1 MAHKKRSKANRRWA
15 NFKSRCE
22 IVFFAKSFPPKF
34 IFYRLSLLI
43 SLGLTPFL
51 CSAVDFNAEVRPIL
65 SNNCF
70 FCHGPD
76 AHERKA
82 DLRLDTEKGATRDL
96 GGYAALV
103 PGSLEKSEMWSR
115 IMNSDLDEVMPPLES
130 HKKLEPGERQIIRQ
144 WIVEGA
150 KYDKYWAYEQP
161 RKSPVPDQ
169 GKGWSD
175 HWIDRFVFGKLREKG
190 MSPSPDA
197 DRSTLARRLHF
208 DLTGLPPRTV
218 EMERFVEDKRPL
230 GEVVAD
236 RVDTLLAR
244 PEYGER
250 LATYWLDLV
259 RFASTVGY
267 HGDQDHPAAPYRNW
281 VIDSFN
287 QDLPLDRF
295 TREQL
300 AGDLLEKPTDEQLV
314 ATGYN
319 RLLQTSHEGGIQR
332 KEYLAIYAADR
343 VRNVSAVWMGATVGC
358 AQCHDHK
365 YDPYT
370 IDDFYQMSAF
380 FGDIHDDGF
389 TGNSLPTVRPP
400 YLKVYPSGAR
410 NSMDLLGKEISTLLE
425 KSGQGEELKAWA
437 AKLDGLTGEINK
449 ERNKGKKTTLQKEF
463 ALIKKDG
470 VEGIAASVLTSY
482 LDKLKRI
489 QDFQRL
495 GQNTMITKGK
505 SPREIRILPRG
516 NWLDDSG
523 PVVLPAVPGFMGAWE
538 PRKPGRSDRLDLANW
553 LTDSREGSGGLT
565 ARVFANRLWY
575 LFFGEGLSPSLDDFG
590 GQGQPPSNRPL
601 LDNLALALIEDDWS
615 VKKTIRQIVIS
626 RAYRQSSLVS
636 PELAKLD
643 LENKWFGRQAR
654 YRLSA
659 EMIRDNALFVS
670 GLLQQGDSFN
680 SAKPYQP
687 AGYYRHLNFPGRRYK
702 HDSDKNQWRRGVYLH
717 WQRQFLHPMM
727 KAMDA
732 PSREE
737 CTAKR
742 PRSNTPNAALALLND
757 PTFVEAAR
765 AFATRIIKEERGAPE
780 ERVQFAWRTVLSREA
795 RPDEVAL
802 LIGLLKESEREYADH
817 PEEAKKLLGVGLA
830 PLDSSI
836 DPSELASWTMVSRAI
851 LNLGEATIRN

>member
-1 MAHKKRSKANRRWA
+1 MS
-15 NFKSRCE
+15 
-22 IVFFAKSFPPKF
+22 SFPIRRFSRVSLAVLVSLP
-34 IFYRLSLLI
+34 SLLW
-43 SLGLTPFL
+43 
-51 CSAVDFNAEVRPIL
+51 SAIDFNSEVRPVL

-76 AHERKA
+76 SHERKA
-82 DLRLDTEKGATRDL
+82 DLRLDTEEGATRDL

-103 PGSLEKSEMWSR
+103 PGSLTKSEMWAR
-115 IMNSDLDEVMPPLES
+115 IISPDPDDIMPPPEA
-130 HKKLEPGERQIIRQ
+130 HKVMKPKDREIIKL
-144 WIVEGA
+144 WILEGA
-150 KYDKYWAYEQP
+150 KYDKYWAYEP
-161 RKSPVPDQ
+161 PHANPVPSS
-169 GKGWSD
+169 GKDWST
-175 HWIDRFVFGKLREKG
+175 HWIDRFVYSKLQEKG
-190 MSPSPDA
+190 LKPSPDA
-197 DRSTLARRLHF
+197 DRITLVRRLHF
-208 DLTGLPPRTV
+208 DLTGLPPHPDEVDSFTQ
-218 EMERFVEDKRPL
+218 DKRL
-230 GEVVAD
+230 LDKVVAD
-236 RVDTLLAR
+236 RVDSLLER
-244 PEYGER
+244 TGYGER
-250 LATYWLDLV
+250 MATYWLDLV

-287 QDLPLDRF
+287 RDLPLDRF

-300 AGDLLEKPTDEQLV
+300 AGDLLEKPTNEQLV

-370 IDDFYQMSAF
+370 IDDFYTLSAF
-380 FGDIHDDGF
+380 FADIHDDGF
-389 TGNSLPTVRPP
+389 NGNSLPTVRPP
-400 YLKVYPSGAR
+400 YIKAYPAKVRDEMRLLEKEIAVLHQAPPSGKALEAWSVKHAGLR
-410 NSMDLLGKEISTLLE
+410 VKLPKEINKEKKAALQKEIWALE
-425 KSGQGEELKAWA
+425 KSGIEGVSKVELTAYR
-437 AKLDGLTGEINK
+437 T
-449 ERNKGKKTTLQKEF
+449 
-463 ALIKKDG
+463 
-470 VEGIAASVLTSY
+470 
-482 LDKLKRI
+482 KLKRLEI
-489 QDFQRL
+489 L
-495 GQNTMITKGK
+495 GKSGQNTMITKAK

-523 PVVLPAVPGFMGAWE
+523 EIVLPGVPAFMGVRE
-538 PRKPGRSDRLDLANW
+538 PRKADRLDRLDLAEW
-553 LTDSREGSGGLT
+553 LTDPKDGSGGLT

-575 LFFGEGLSPSLDDFG
+575 LFFGEGLSPSLEDFG
-590 GQGQPPSNRPL
+590 GQGQPPNNRPL
-601 LDNLALALIEDDWS
+601 LDNLATALLENGWS
-615 VKKTIRQIVIS
+615 IKKTVRLIVTS

-636 PELAKLD
+636 PKLANLD
-643 LENKWFGRQAR
+643 IENQWFGRQAR
-654 YRLSA
+654 YRLPA
-659 EMIRDNALFVS
+659 EMLRDNALFIS
-670 GLLQQGDSFN
+670 GLLQQGDSF
-680 SAKPYQP
+680 SFAKPYQP
-687 AGYYRHLNFPGRRYK
+687 AGYYRHLNFPTRKYK
-702 HDSDKNQWRRGVYLH
+702 HDSNQNQWRRGVYLH

-765 AFATRIIKEERGAPE
+765 AFATRIIKEKPGTPE
-780 ERVQFAWRTVLSREA
+780 ERVQFAWRVALSRKA
-795 RPDEVAL
+795 SPDEAAL
-802 LIGLLKESEREYADH
+802 LVKLFNESKKEFTNQEG
-817 PEEAKKLLGVGLA
+817 EAQKLLGIGLA

>member
-1 MAHKKRSKANRRWA
+1 MSFIRSLKPL
-15 NFKSRCE
+15 F
-22 IVFFAKSFPPKF
+22 
-34 IFYRLSLLI
+34 LLA
-43 SLGLTPFL
+43 LGGFSTLGHA
-51 CSAVDFNAEVRPIL
+51 AVDFNAEVRPIL

-76 AHERKA
+76 SHERKA

-103 PGSLEKSEMWSR
+103 PGSLDKSEMWAR
-115 IMNSDLDEVMPPLES
+115 ITSPDPDELMPPAEA
-130 HKKLEPGERQIIRQ
+130 HKVMKPKEREIIKQ
-144 WIVEGA
+144 WILEGA

-161 RKSPVPDQ
+161 EKSQVPNE
-169 GKGWSD
+169 GMEWST
-175 HWIDRFVFGKLREKG
+175 HWIDRFVYTKLRENEMK
-190 MSPSPDA
+190 PSRDA
-197 DRSTLARRLHF
+197 DRVTLVRRLHF
-208 DLTGLPPRTV
+208 DLTGLPPHPDEADAFTQ
-218 EMERFVEDKRPL
+218 DKRPL
-230 GEVVAD
+230 DQVVAD
-236 RVDTLLAR
+236 RVDALLDKPAF
-244 PEYGER
+244 GER
-250 LATYWLDLV
+250 MATYWLDLV

-267 HGDQDHPAAPYRNW
+267 HGDQDHPAAPYRNY

-287 QDLPLDRF
+287 RDLPLDQF
-295 TREQL
+295 TKEQL
-300 AGDLLEKPTDEQLV
+300 GGDLLENPTNEQLV

-370 IDDFYQMSAF
+370 IGDFYKLSAF
-380 FGDIHDDGF
+380 FADIHDDGF
-389 TGNSLPTVRPP
+389 GGNSLPTVRPP
-400 YLKVYPSGAR
+400 YLKVYPSKVGAEIERLEGEIVSLFDQSGRADALKSWSSKVEALRGKVSRER
-410 NSMDLLGKEISTLLE
+410 NKQREAALQKQLKEMEQVGVEGASPETLDLYLE
-425 KSGQGEELKAWA
+425 KSMRLEELK
-437 AKLDGLTGEINK
+437 
-449 ERNKGKKTTLQKEF
+449 
-463 ALIKKDG
+463 
-470 VEGIAASVLTSY
+470 
-482 LDKLKRI
+482 KR
-489 QDFQRL
+489 
-495 GQNTMITKGK
+495 GQNTMVTKAK

-523 PVVLPAVPGFMGAWE
+523 EVVLPAIPEFMGARK
-538 PRKPGRSDRLDLANW
+538 PRKADRLDRLDLADW
-553 LTDSREGSGGLT
+553 LTDHEKGSGGLT

-575 LFFGEGLSPSLDDFG
+575 LFFGEGLSPSLEDFG

-601 LDNLALALIEDDWS
+601 LDNLSMALIENGWS
-615 VKKTIRQIVIS
+615 IKKTVRLIVTS

-636 PELAKLD
+636 AELARLD

-654 YRLSA
+654 YRLPA

-670 GLLQQGDSFN
+670 GLLQEGDEFAFS
-680 SAKPYQP
+680 KPYQP
-687 AGYYRHLNFPGRRYK
+687 AGYYRHLNFPKRSYR
-702 HDSDKNQWRRGVYLH
+702 HDTNTNQWRRGVYLH

-737 CTAKR
+737 CIAKR

-765 AFATRIIKEERGAPE
+765 AFAARIIKEKKGTTE

-795 RPDEVAL
+795 KADEVAL
-802 LIGLLKESEREYADH
+802 LLGLFKESAKEYAAH
-817 PEEAKKLLGVGLA
+817 PEEAKKLLQVGLA
-830 PLDSSI
+830 PADASLD
-836 DPSELASWTMVSRAI
+836 PLELASWTMVSRAI
-851 LNLGEATIRN
+851 LNLGETTIRN